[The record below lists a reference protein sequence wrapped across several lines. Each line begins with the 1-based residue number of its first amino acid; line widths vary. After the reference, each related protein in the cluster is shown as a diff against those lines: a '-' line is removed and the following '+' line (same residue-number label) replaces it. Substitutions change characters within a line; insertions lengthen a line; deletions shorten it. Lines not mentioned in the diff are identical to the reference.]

1 MEGGDEMG
9 WQLWVLIGLVAA
21 TLIVF
26 LASRMRH
33 AQHVFDDITQVER
46 PAAAAPTDE
55 LAHRRSHRV
64 AHEPGRHRRHG

>member
-1 MEGGDEMG
+1 MS
-9 WQLWVLIGLVAA
+9 WQLWVAIGLVAA
-21 TLIVF
+21 ALIVF
-26 LASRMRH
+26 VAARMRH

-46 PAAAAPTDE
+46 TADQIHADE